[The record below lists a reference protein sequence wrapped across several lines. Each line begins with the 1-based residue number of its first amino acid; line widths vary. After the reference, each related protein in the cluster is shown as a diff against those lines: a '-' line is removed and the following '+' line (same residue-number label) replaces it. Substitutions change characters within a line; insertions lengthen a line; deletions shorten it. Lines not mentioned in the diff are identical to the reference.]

1 MNTLFIITI
10 MLALLFFVVL
20 IYHKEHFSNPP
31 PRHLAYSPDAEAKAA
46 TLAKYA
52 GLTTH
57 TAPVMQSKAKPI
69 PIPVGQLPPQM
80 FDDTMLRS
88 SVIPNAPAPSGTD
101 QTGKLMY
108 SAVDLQAN
116 IENINNKLS
125 NLNMNMPYM
134 VGSEVENQLSIAG
147 RPRMIPIPG

>member
-1 MNTLFIITI
+1 MKSLFIIAI
-10 MLALLFFVVL
+10 MLALLFFITL
-20 IYHKEHFSNPP
+20 IYHKEHFTNPP
-31 PRHLAYSPDAEAKAA
+31 SRRIHAIAQVMPQQQYPVYVVNSPAA
-46 TLAKYA
+46 PSTPP
-52 GLTTH
+52 
-57 TAPVMQSKAKPI
+57 APPAPKPER
-69 PIPVGQLPPQM
+69 LPPQR
-80 FDDTMLRS
+80 FEDASLRS

-134 VGSEVENQLSIAG
+134 VGSEVEHQLSIAG
-147 RPRMIPIPG
+147 MARMIPIPG